1 SPPRHAPDS
10 RPHPRLEILIHPL
23 PPGRIHSGLH
33 PAASVH
39 APPGDVG
46 GGARSAGEQ
55 SIRPHPCRAPRA
67 TSVLTRALKI
77 VVAGCAFLF
86 LLLALVQEPDEVLRP
101 RERFPTLREE
111 VLDQDLAVRLLVD
124 GDAPFVEGAR
134 DFDLEV
140 LLRGLIP
147 NNFVVFEPS
156 SS

>member
-1 SPPRHAPDS
+1 MCVDEVVPRGS
-10 RPHPRLEILIHPL
+10 
-23 PPGRIHSGLH
+23 
-33 PAASVH
+33 
-39 APPGDVG
+39 
-46 GGARSAGEQ
+46 
-55 SIRPHPCRAPRA
+55 
-67 TSVLTRALKI
+67 TSLLTRALKI

-86 LLLALVQEPDEVLRP
+86 HLLALVQEPDEVLRP

-147 NNFVVFEPS
+147 NNFVVVEPS
-156 SS
+156 SSRNSHR